1 MSVFL
6 RGKQAKSDHIT
17 YATYLVNNH
26 ATRYSVKRSED
37 ASDPPRIVYRTSET
51 PRLFMARCTT
61 IKAFSSCSSYC
72 SYCNEF
78 ALGSFSSTTCNHTTD
93 NVQRSRRLQTGK
105 SVNPKLTKEC
115 LYIQLVFN
123 LQPTPTLA
131 QNAEFI
137 AVRLRLPNERSAHPR
152 PRARKLTKG
161 GDRLRVQRNRL
172 AADLVQPLA
181 TEHKRR
187 QNDHR

>member
-1 MSVFL
+1 MSVFS
-6 RGKQAKSDHIT
+6 RGKQAKSGHII

-26 ATRYSVKRSED
+26 ATRYSVKRFED
-37 ASDPPRIVYRTSET
+37 ALDPPRIVYRTSET

-61 IKAFSSCSSYC
+61 IKAFSSCSSYS
-72 SYCNEF
+72 SYGSEF
-78 ALGSFSSTTCNHTTD
+78 TLGSPSSTSCNYTID
-93 NVQRSRRLQTGK
+93 KVQRRCRLQCGK
-105 SVNPKLTKEC
+105 FINPKPTKEC

-131 QNAEFI
+131 QKAECI
-137 AVRLRLPNERSAHPR
+137 AVRLRLSNERSAHPR

-181 TEHKRR
+181 TQHKRR